1 MRCSDYIG
9 IPYQE
14 RGRSFDGVDC
24 WGLVCL
30 MYRDM
35 DIDVPDYLH
44 EYITSSN
51 IESVAGAINKNK
63 THWRKVEAPEVGD
76 VLVFNIMGFPC
87 HVGVYVGQ
95 GDFIHSFRGTAV
107 CVERLNSLSWT
118 RRLSEVYRWQR

>member
-9 IPYQE
+9 IPYKE
-14 RGRSFDGVDC
+14 RGRGFDGVDC

-30 MYRDM
+30 MYADM
-35 DIDVPDYLH
+35 DIDVPSYLH
-44 EYITSSN
+44 EYITSSD
-51 IESVAGAINKNK
+51 IDSVATAINKNK
-63 THWRKVEAPEVGD
+63 THWRKVEAPDVGD

-107 CVERLNSLSWT
+107 CVERLNSISWT

>member
-9 IPYQE
+9 IPYKE
-14 RGRSFDGVDC
+14 RGRSLDGVDC

-30 MYRDM
+30 MYADM
-35 DIDVPDYLH
+35 DINVPSYLH
-44 EYITSSN
+44 EYITSSD
-51 IESVAGAINKNK
+51 IDSVATAINKNK
-63 THWRKVEAPEVGD
+63 SNWRKVEAPDVGD

-107 CVERLNSLSWT
+107 CVERLNSISWT

>member
-9 IPYQE
+9 IPYKE
-14 RGRSFDGVDC
+14 RGRGRDGLDC

-30 MYRDM
+30 MYADM
-35 DIDVPDYLH
+35 DIDVPSYLH
-44 EYITSSN
+44 EYITSSD
-51 IESVAGAINKNK
+51 IDSVATAINKNK
-63 THWRKVEAPEVGD
+63 SHWRKVEAPDVGD

-107 CVERLNSLSWT
+107 CVERLNSISWS

>member
-9 IPYQE
+9 IPYKE
-14 RGRSFDGVDC
+14 RGRSLDGVDC

-30 MYRDM
+30 MYADM
-35 DIDVPDYLH
+35 DIDVPSYLH
-44 EYITSSN
+44 EYITSSD
-51 IESVAGAINKNK
+51 IDSVATAINKNK
-63 THWRKVEAPEVGD
+63 SNWRKVEAPDVGD

-107 CVERLNSLSWT
+107 CVERLNSISWS

>member
-9 IPYQE
+9 IPYAE
-14 RGRSFDGVDC
+14 RGRSFEAVDC
-24 WGLVCL
+24 FGLVCI

-35 DIDVPDYLH
+35 GITVPDYLDF
-44 EYITSSN
+44 YTTSSDV
-51 IESVAGAINKNK
+51 ESVADAINKNK
-63 THWRKVEAPEVGD
+63 AHWRKVEAPGVGD

-107 CVERLNSLSWT
+107 CVERLDSLSWS
-118 RRLSEVYRWQR
+118 RRLSEAYRWQK

>member
-9 IPYQE
+9 IPYKE
-14 RGRSFDGVDC
+14 RGRSLDGVDC

-30 MYRDM
+30 MYADM
-35 DIDVPDYLH
+35 DINVPSYLH
-44 EYITSSN
+44 EYITSSD
-51 IESVAGAINKNK
+51 IDSVATAINKNK
-63 THWRKVEAPEVGD
+63 SNWRKVEAPDVGD

-107 CVERLNSLSWT
+107 CLERLNSISWS

>member
-9 IPYQE
+9 IPYKE
-14 RGRSFDGVDC
+14 RGRSLDGVDC

-30 MYRDM
+30 MYADM
-35 DIDVPDYLH
+35 DINVPSYLH
-44 EYITSSN
+44 EYITSSD
-51 IESVAGAINKNK
+51 IDSVATAINKNK
-63 THWRKVEAPEVGD
+63 SNWRKVEAPDVGD

-107 CVERLNSLSWT
+107 CVERLNSISWS
-118 RRLSEVYRWQR
+118 RRLSEVDRWQR

>member
-9 IPYQE
+9 IPYKE
-14 RGRSFDGVDC
+14 RGRSLDGVDC

-30 MYRDM
+30 MYADM
-35 DIDVPDYLH
+35 DINVPSYLH
-44 EYITSSN
+44 EYITSSD
-51 IESVAGAINKNK
+51 IDSVATAINKNRAN
-63 THWRKVEAPEVGD
+63 WRKVEDPDVGD

-107 CVERLNSLSWT
+107 CVERLNSISWS

>member
-9 IPYQE
+9 IPYKE
-14 RGRSFDGVDC
+14 RGRSLDGVDC

-30 MYRDM
+30 MYADM
-35 DIDVPDYLH
+35 DINVPSYLH
-44 EYITSSN
+44 EYITSSD
-51 IESVAGAINKNK
+51 IDSVATAINKNK
-63 THWRKVEAPEVGD
+63 SNWRKVEAPDVGD

-107 CVERLNSLSWT
+107 CVERLNSISWS

>member
-9 IPYQE
+9 IPYKE
-14 RGRSFDGVDC
+14 RGRGRDGLDC

-30 MYRDM
+30 MYADM
-35 DIDVPDYLH
+35 DIDVPSYLH
-44 EYITSSN
+44 DYITSSD
-51 IESVAGAINKNK
+51 IDSVATAINKNK
-63 THWRKVEAPEVGD
+63 AHWRKVEAPDVGD

-107 CVERLNSLSWT
+107 CVERLNSISWT